1 MKDITTLKAGDKV
14 SGYSSS
20 LGWYKNAVV
29 TDIDLGLHL
38 VDVVYNGRA
47 YVLYWGYMEVTN

>member
-1 MKDITTLKAGDKV
+1 MKDISVLKIGDKV

-29 TDIDLGLHL
+29 TGVDSQLHL

-47 YVLYWGYMEVTN
+47 YILYWGYMEVTN